1 MISTC
6 PPRSPLLSRT
16 GRFDIHLS
24 EEKSFMVIG
33 KYFFFKTLLHFW
45 ENFYGDYPITL
56 NSKYTFLSCC
66 VLFKT
71 NVINRLFELSF

>member
-16 GRFDIHLS
+16 ARFDIHLA

-33 KYFFFKTLLHFW
+33 KYFFFKTLLHFLG
-45 ENFYGDYPITL
+45 E
-56 NSKYTFLSCC
+56 FLRKLPNYSQLQILILKLLCF
-66 VLFKT
+66 VQD
-71 NVINRLFELSF
+71 

>member
-16 GRFDIHLS
+16 GRLDIHLS

-33 KYFFFKTLLHFW
+33 KYFFFKTLLHFLG
-45 ENFYGDYPITL
+45 E
-56 NSKYTFLSCC
+56 FLRKLPNYSQLQILILKLLCF
-66 VLFKT
+66 VQD
-71 NVINRLFELSF
+71 